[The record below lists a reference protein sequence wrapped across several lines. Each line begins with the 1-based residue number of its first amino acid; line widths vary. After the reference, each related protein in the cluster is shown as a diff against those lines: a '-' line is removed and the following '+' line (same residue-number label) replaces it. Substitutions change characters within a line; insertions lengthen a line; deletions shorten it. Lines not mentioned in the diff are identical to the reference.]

1 MNVCKGNE
9 LKSVKF
15 RIQEVKSEL
24 SVQGLFLE
32 TFCRNIGYFQKTN
45 LISFSYLQLILTTHC
60 KCMVHPSRK
69 LLRKHYLQHFTVQ
82 PNSTDMSVEKKRRDN
97 EQSNQNKKI
106 TAEISK
112 TETSFFRGKGFRG
125 KGFRNKSFLDEHN

>member
-1 MNVCKGNE
+1 MYGSSFK
-9 LKSVKF
+9 
-15 RIQEVKSEL
+15 
-24 SVQGLFLE
+24 
-32 TFCRNIGYFQKTN
+32 KTTKKT
-45 LISFSYLQLILTTHC
+45 IPT
-60 KCMVHPSRK
+60 
-69 LLRKHYLQHFTVQ
+69 TVQ